1 MQRRQWVTSAV
12 ALGTVGAISSLGLA
26 GCASRT
32 TQHPKA
38 DQALHKALALIEAQS
53 GGRLGLYV
61 VDIASGGEAGYRADE
76 RFAMC
81 STFKTLLAARVLH
94 LAQEG
99 EIDLGLHATIAQAD
113 VLEYAPVTSKRVGVP
128 DGITLL
134 ELCEAAVVVSD
145 NTAANV
151 LLKASGGPAALT
163 AWLRKMGDTTTRL
176 DRNEPDLNTAVPGDE
191 RDTTTPR
198 AMNST
203 LQTLLLGDQL
213 KGYGRAMLQ
222 QWLVDSRTG
231 DQRVRAGLPNGW
243 KVGGKTGS
251 GSNSTAGDT
260 LIAWPSDKSEGVVIT
275 AYLTGGKRTMDENNA
290 ALAKAGAAIGQW
302 WAALG

>member
-38 DQALHKALALIEAQS
+38 DQALRKALALIEAQS

-163 AWLRKMGDTTTRL
+163 AWLRKMDDTTTRL
-176 DRNEPDLNTAVPGDE
+176 DRNEPDLNTALPGDE

-251 GSNSTAGDT
+251 GANSTAGDT

-275 AYLTGGKRTMDENNA
+275 AYLTGGKRTVDESNA
-290 ALAKAGAAIGQW
+290 VMAKAGAAIGQW